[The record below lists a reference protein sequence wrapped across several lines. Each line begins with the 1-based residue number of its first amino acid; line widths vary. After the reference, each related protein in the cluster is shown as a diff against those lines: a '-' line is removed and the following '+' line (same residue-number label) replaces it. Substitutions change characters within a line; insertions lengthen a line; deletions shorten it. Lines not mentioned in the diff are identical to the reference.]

1 MENEVDDK
9 LEATEVT
16 ENLDNLEK
24 LEQDIL
30 AEKDKPT
37 EPEVKEESV
46 EEAKEEKETSA
57 TEVLKE
63 ETTQQDDSDKQ
74 PEPEL
79 PEKYR
84 GKSAQDIIKMHQESE
99 KMMHSKSQES
109 SRYRKMLADKVD
121 FDEDGNIVGIK
132 QPTKEQPTQSQEDY
146 WATLEEQTS
155 LPRQTIQALMTIN
168 EARFRQQGQQFEQLL
183 QPLRKTQSQSTYDRL
198 KTSMRGKEEYKHL
211 DEVEDDIDAFVKER
225 KIPLDQIRDETAM
238 ATLYYTALGKRFD
251 KKIEK
256 KKADTKKLKEVS
268 EQEKTEAQVST
279 STKAVTEGKKDIN
292 TMSLEELEKNLPQQ
306 EL

>member
-46 EEAKEEKETSA
+46 EEAKEE
-57 TEVLKE
+57 
-63 ETTQQDDSDKQ
+63 TTQQDDSDKQ

-84 GKSAQDIIKMHQESE
+84 GKSAQEIIKMHQESE

>member
-46 EEAKEEKETSA
+46 EEAKEE
-57 TEVLKE
+57 
-63 ETTQQDDSDKQ
+63 TTQQDDSDKQ

-84 GKSAQDIIKMHQESE
+84 GKSAQEIIKMHQESE

-146 WATLEEQTS
+146 WATLEEQTN

-183 QPLRKTQSQSTYDRL
+183 QPLRKTQSQSMYDRL

-292 TMSLEELEKNLPQQ
+292 TMSLEELEKLIPQQ
-306 EL
+306 ELQ

>member
-46 EEAKEEKETSA
+46 EEAKEE
-57 TEVLKE
+57 
-63 ETTQQDDSDKQ
+63 TTQQDDSDKQ

-84 GKSAQDIIKMHQESE
+84 GKSAQEIIKMHQESE

-292 TMSLEELEKNLPQQ
+292 TMSLEELEKLIPQQ
-306 EL
+306 ELQ

>member
-46 EEAKEEKETSA
+46 EEAKEE
-57 TEVLKE
+57 
-63 ETTQQDDSDKQ
+63 TTQQDDSDKQ

-84 GKSAQDIIKMHQESE
+84 GKSAQEIIKMHQESE

-146 WATLEEQTS
+146 WATLEEQTN

-292 TMSLEELEKNLPQQ
+292 TMSLEELEKLIPQQ
-306 EL
+306 ELQ

>member
-46 EEAKEEKETSA
+46 EEAKEE
-57 TEVLKE
+57 
-63 ETTQQDDSDKQ
+63 TTQQDDSDKQ

-84 GKSAQDIIKMHQESE
+84 GKSAQEIIKMHQESE

-183 QPLRKTQSQSTYDRL
+183 QPLRKTQSQSMYDRL

-292 TMSLEELEKNLPQQ
+292 TMSLEELEKLIPQQ
-306 EL
+306 ELQ